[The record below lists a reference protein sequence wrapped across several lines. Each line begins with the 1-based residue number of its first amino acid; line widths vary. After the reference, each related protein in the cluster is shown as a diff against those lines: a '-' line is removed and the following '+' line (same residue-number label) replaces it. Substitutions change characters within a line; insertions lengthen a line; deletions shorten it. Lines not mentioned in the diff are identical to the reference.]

1 MPALKTHVVINVW
14 DVSSF
19 LLPVGVVEGAVLD
32 GFRNVSCLDPLARF
46 EIRNRPHAHTLTAR
60 SCFKNWKQV
69 SALNLPVSLDS
80 LIDRALYEI

>member
-1 MPALKTHVVINVW
+1 
-14 DVSSF
+14 
-19 LLPVGVVEGAVLD
+19 
-32 GFRNVSCLDPLARF
+32 VSCLDPLARF

-69 SALNLPVSLDS
+69 SALNLPVSLDI